1 MGRESKK
8 EEICVYMGFP
18 GGSTGTESD
27 CNVRDLGSIPGL
39 GRFPWRRERLP
50 TAVFWHVEFHGLY
63 SPWGHKESDMT
74 ELLSL
79 HRTLINQIFHR
90 CYRQTCYRS
99 LGNKDPC
106 RLVISKKV

>member
-1 MGRESKK
+1 MGKESKK

-74 ELLSL
+74 ELLSFSPL
-79 HRTLINQIFHR
+79 CVYIQLIHFAVQQKLTQHCNAALLQ
-90 CYRQTCYRS
+90 
-99 LGNKDPC
+99 
-106 RLVISKKV
+106 